1 MPRIIVIGAPRAGK
15 STYASQSGLPH
26 YCTDPKSVVA
36 EPLETATYLPDG
48 LDWSEDSDFI
58 VSRWF
63 KKPGD
68 WAIEGVGAV
77 RALRK
82 WALMH
87 PHTMPCDKIVFIHG
101 HHPSVIVSDG
111 QRSMG
116 KAIMTVWGQIAGHF
130 DSITEHIQP
139 KHEPE

>member
-1 MPRIIVIGAPRAGK
+1 MPRVIVIGAPRAGK

-26 YCTDPKSVVA
+26 YCTDPKSLVK
-36 EPLETATYLPDG
+36 EPLQTASYLPEG
-48 LDWSEDSDFI
+48 LDWSQDSDFI

-63 KKPGD
+63 RNPGD
-68 WAIEGVGAV
+68 WVIEGVGAV

-82 WALMH
+82 WARMY
-87 PHTMPCDKIVFIHG
+87 PNVMPCDKIVFIQG

-116 KAIMTVWGQIAGHF
+116 KAIETIWLQTAAHF
-130 DSITEHIQP
+130 QSITEYIQP
-139 KHEPE
+139 KQ